1 MEDTSKNRF
10 GYKTSKNV
18 SIGLLAHV
26 DAGKT
31 TFSEQLL
38 YQTGLTRTLGKVDD
52 KTSIMD
58 SDEIE
63 KQRGI
68 TIFSDMGRFFYQDD
82 CYYLIDTPGHMD
94 FSTETERA
102 VGILDYAI
110 LLISG
115 TSGVQAH
122 TVTLFRLLE
131 KYNIPV
137 FFFIN
142 KIDIETV
149 DIAVIM
155 EQIKNKLT
163 INCINFSEVQDV
175 CEFVAERDETC
186 LEDYLE
192 GNLNWTRIE
201 ASLKDLIKKRE
212 AFPVFVGSALK
223 NIGIEEFLESFS
235 RLTETN
241 YGEKESNPFLGQ
253 VYKIKHD
260 SSNNPIIYIKILEG
274 TLSVKDEFTFYKQGA
289 EKREKINEIRKYCGN
304 RYENVNKAS
313 AGDVVAVTGLRTAK
327 CGMLITYFNDNEK
340 EIQSYYM
347 ESAIG
352 AKVSILDGTS
362 IFTCTE
368 KLRILEKED
377 PMLSLELQEGSKD
390 ILVHAMG
397 KVQLEVL
404 EQIMKDRFGI
414 RIQFDKPTVQ
424 YKETIN
430 QPVIGYGHFEPLRH
444 YAEVKLRLEPQE
456 RGSGITF
463 ASECHIDTLSL
474 NWQRL
479 IETHIFEKQHKGVL
493 TGSPITDMKIV
504 LENGRCHIKH
514 TEGGD
519 FREAAYRAI
528 RQGLE
533 KADSCL
539 LEPFY
544 QFEIFIEEEDVG
556 RVISDIQR
564 LGGTFEGPFQYG
576 SQSIIRGKGP
586 VEAFMDYNMELV
598 SFTKGKGSISFLFDG
613 YYPCENWEHAVQ
625 RIGYDKD
632 ADVENTSSSV
642 FCSKGI
648 SYVVKWNEAD
658 AYMHTSK

>member
-1 MEDTSKNRF
+1 M
-10 GYKTSKNV
+10 KTT
-18 SIGLLAHV
+18 IGILAHV

-38 YQTGLTRTLGKVDD
+38 YRTGHTRTLGKVDD

-68 TIFSDMGRFFYQDD
+68 TIFSDMGSFIYQDD

-94 FSTETERA
+94 FSTETER
-102 VGILDYAI
+102 VIGILDYSI

-122 TVTLFRLLE
+122 TVTLFHLLE

-149 DIAVIM
+149 DIEAIM
-155 EQIKNKLT
+155 EQIKQKLT
-163 INCINFSEVQDV
+163 IKCINFSEAHNVS
-175 CEFVAERDETC
+175 EFVAERDETC

-201 ASLKDLIKKRE
+201 ASLRVLIKKRE

-223 NIGIEEFLESFS
+223 DIGIEELLENLW
-235 RLTETN
+235 RLTETS
-241 YGEKESNPFLGQ
+241 YEEKKSNPILGK

-274 TLSVKDEFTFYKQGA
+274 TLSVKDEFIFCKQGV

-313 AGDVVAVTGLRTAK
+313 AGDVVAVTGLRTPN
-327 CGMLITYFNDNEK
+327 CGMNITHFNDIEK
-340 EIQSYYM
+340 QIQSYYM

-377 PMLSLELQEGSKD
+377 PMLSIKLQEGSNA

-404 EQIMKDRFGI
+404 VQIMKERFGI
-414 RIQFDKPTVQ
+414 QIQFDKPTVQ
-424 YKETIN
+424 YKETIS
-430 QPVIGYGHFEPLRH
+430 QPVIGCGHFEPLRH
-444 YAEVKLRLEPQE
+444 YAEVKLRLEPQK

-493 TGSPITDMKIV
+493 TGSPITDIKIV
-504 LENGRCHIKH
+504 LENGRSHIKH

-519 FREAAYRAI
+519 FREATYRAI

-533 KADSCL
+533 KANSCL

-544 QFEIFIEEEDVG
+544 QFEIFIEEEYVG

-564 LGGTFEGPFQYG
+564 LRGTFEGPFQYG
-576 SQSIIRGKGP
+576 NQSIIRGKGP
-586 VEAFMDYNMELV
+586 VETFMDYNMELV

-613 YYPCENWEHAVQ
+613 YYPCENWEQAVQ

-632 ADVENTSSSV
+632 SDVDNTSSSV
-642 FCSKGI
+642 FCSKGT
-648 SYVVKWNEAD
+648 SFVVKWNEAD